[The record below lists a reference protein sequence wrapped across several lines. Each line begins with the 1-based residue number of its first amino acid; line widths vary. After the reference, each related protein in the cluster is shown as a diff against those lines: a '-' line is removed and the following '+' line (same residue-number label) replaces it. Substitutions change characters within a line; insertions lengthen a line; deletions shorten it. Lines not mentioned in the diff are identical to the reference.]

1 MCFKYTVIWCIRFP
15 LWWRRCVSVQQLLN
29 KSGWKY
35 TAITNPSKFCLLVT
49 HAWSHTLRI
58 FCHTTPW
65 NQSTTSLNSMST
77 CRIVAASWSTTTW
90 VPKALLILKRK
101 FAPPLRIGFLLG
113 SPSVVFD
120 TVYIGACSTSD
131 CYLDSASGSFFFIN
145 SCPISL
151 AYL

>member
-1 MCFKYTVIWCIRFP
+1 MCFKYTVIWSIRFP
-15 LWWRRCVSVQQLLN
+15 SWWRRCVSVQQLLN
-29 KSGWKY
+29 KSGSIVHCY
-35 TAITNPSKFCLLVT
+35 HNPSKFCLLVT

-101 FAPPLRIGFLLG
+101 FAPQLRIGFLLSTHLLYLILYILELVQHRIVIWTPFQG
-113 SPSVVFD
+113 VV
-120 TVYIGACSTSD
+120 
-131 CYLDSASGSFFFIN
+131 FFIN
-145 SCPISL
+145 SCPIS
-151 AYL
+151 